1 MKTQI
6 KDFMKDLIDYSD
18 IPEFEIDRIFVAK
31 ISEDTNL
38 ICTKG
43 EDGFR
48 DFQRTERSDGAIKI
62 TEDLI

>member
-1 MKTQI
+1 MRTQI
-6 KDFMKDLIDYSD
+6 NKFIKDLTDYSD
-18 IPEFEIDRIFVAK
+18 IPEFEIERIFIAK
-31 ISEDTNL
+31 ISENTNL

-43 EDGFR
+43 EGGFR